1 MSKDQAEIPLWSP
14 KTTGMT
20 ALERLL
26 FRKGFNS
33 YWDLHQW
40 SIENPGEFWSEAWD
54 DLGIVGEKR
63 NRSYEANDDFISAKF
78 FQDSY
83 LNLAENLLSR
93 GKDGEIAIISIS
105 ETGARKELS
114 WGDLRNK
121 VAATSAFMS
130 HHGVTQGD
138 RVASWTPNIAET
150 VIWCLA
156 AQSLGAI
163 VSTASCDF
171 APIAVQERFAQI
183 EPKLLLV
190 AESYVY
196 GGKSFDL
203 RDKIVEIQN
212 LLPTV
217 TTVVSAERFDELIG
231 PFYGSNLVFQKFA
244 FDNPGFILF
253 SSGTTGKPKCIVH
266 SGAGVLIKAG
276 SEILYQFSIT
286 KGEKVLFYTTC
297 GWMMW
302 NWLVTNLLVGATII
316 LYDGNPGFPYIDRLL
331 EIAEQEKVNFL
342 GASAK
347 YYDSLRKANIRAIDS
362 RDLSE
367 LRMLGSTGSV
377 LSPDCFDYIYQSI
390 KKDVHL
396 ASLSGG
402 TDICG
407 CFLASVPTLPVYRG
421 ELQAPCLGMAVEV
434 FDENGFIAAPHHKGE
449 LVCTVPFPSKPIG
462 FWNDANDEKYRA
474 SYFEG
479 FPGVWTHGDFA
490 SKSQHGGFI
499 IFGRSDATLN
509 SKGVRIG
516 TAEIYRIV
524 EKLPEIQECMA
535 VSQDWDDDSRIILF
549 VVLKGGS
556 QWSTELESLIRTSLR
571 QQASPRHVPDKILVA
586 PELPRTKSNK
596 LVEIAVSDTINGRE
610 VRNQNALANPQALS
624 WFVNLAELRN

>member
-1 MSKDQAEIPLWSP
+1 MSNYETDNYLWSP
-14 KTTGMT
+14 KNNGTT

-26 FRKGFNS
+26 SRKGFDS
-33 YWDLHQW
+33 YWELHRW

-54 DLGIVGEKR
+54 DLGIVGKKG
-63 NRSYEANDDFISAKF
+63 NKTYEANNDFISAKF

-93 GKDGEIAIISIS
+93 GDDDEIAIVYIS

-114 WGDLRNK
+114 WGELRKK
-121 VAATSAFMS
+121 VAATSAFMAQK
-130 HHGVTQGD
+130 GIIQGD
-138 RVASWTPNIAET
+138 RVASWTPNITET

-203 RDKIVEIQN
+203 REKIAEIQN

-217 TTVVSAERFDELIG
+217 TTVVSAEKFEEAIR
-231 PFYGSNLVFQKFA
+231 PFYGVNLEFPKFT

-266 SGAGVLIKAG
+266 SGAGVLIKTG
-276 SEILYQFSIT
+276 SEILYQFSVT

-302 NWLVTNLLVGATII
+302 NWLVTNLLVGSTII
-316 LYDGNPGFPYIDRLL
+316 LYDGNPGFPSIDRLL
-331 EIAEQEKVNFL
+331 DIAEQEKVNFL

-347 YYDSLRKANIRAIDS
+347 YYDSLRKANVTAIES
-362 RDLSE
+362 RDLSQ

-377 LSPDCFDYIYQSI
+377 LSPECFDYIYQSI
-390 KKDVHL
+390 KNDVHL

-434 FDENGFIAAPHHKGE
+434 FDENGFIAAPHLKGE

-479 FPGVWTHGDFA
+479 FSGVWTHGDFA
-490 SKSQHGGFI
+490 SKSETGGFI

-549 VVLKGGS
+549 VVLKGDAH
-556 QWSTELESLIRTSLR
+556 WSTELETFIRTSLR
-571 QQASPRHVPDKILVA
+571 QQASPRHVPDKIIVA

-610 VRNQNALANPQALS
+610 VRNQNALANPQALM
-624 WFVNLAELRN
+624 WFANLAELRS